1 MRIKTKTRLLITG
14 AIGLP
19 LVVASGVFLAVIHAD
34 RFSEDLAACDNMGRI
49 TQTLQSLL
57 QRQDESRPL
66 EHPDRWRDAS
76 DAMALAIQHSTS
88 RNGQLDVAAAA
99 KAQRRLQSGLN
110 TPSGV
115 PAFNT
120 IEEALNT
127 LGDETRNQKQELNDR
142 YRHVTRVI
150 GTTVIGVITLL
161 ALVAGLV
168 AFCAGR
174 RLARRVERIF
184 EGMQA
189 VADGD
194 FDHRINLTPKDELTD
209 LADAFDKIAERLRET
224 LDRKEQLTKELT
236 VHEIA
241 EEEIHR
247 TQDLTRLWLNS
258 CTDGVWDWLLTDDFE
273 YMSPRFWE
281 VFGIDPKTQPHHP
294 SAWQEIIHKDDVQ
307 KMTDALEKH
316 VLSKG
321 ETPFREEIRFHH
333 RDGHI
338 VWVLT
343 RGQVIEWHPD
353 GQPKRMVG
361 THTDITRT
369 KSAERRERET
379 HEVLSAVLDQSPDSV
394 LVTNLNGEY
403 TLVNTIAASRF
414 EKSLDDI
421 LGKTATSLFSEQD
434 ALHRQQ
440 LDRSII
446 ATGDAKTFEESLTIG
461 GRHMTMLTTKAPFLD
476 SHGKTVGLITMS
488 RDISELSAAR
498 QTLFLRSEELES
510 SNSELEQF
518 AYIASHDLQ
527 EPLRKISTFAELLVD
542 TDKERLSDEGREFL
556 RFMQNAAQR
565 MQTLVQDLLE
575 ISRVT
580 IRSNP
585 FEPVDLQKLCSDV
598 LIDLEFAIE
607 DAAARVELKPL
618 PVIDA
623 DASQLRQLLQ
633 NLIGNAIK
641 FRRPDVPVTVCI
653 EPDTTREDDN
663 VTFLVS
669 DNGIGFDEKHSDRIF
684 GIFQRLHAKH
694 AYSGSGI
701 GLAICRKIVDRH
713 HGTISVQ
720 SQPGDGTT
728 FSVTLPR
735 QQQKSNDGAS

>member
-1 MRIKTKTRLLITG
+1 
-14 AIGLP
+14 
-19 LVVASGVFLAVIHAD
+19 
-34 RFSEDLAACDNMGRI
+34 
-49 TQTLQSLL
+49 
-57 QRQDESRPL
+57 
-66 EHPDRWRDAS
+66 
-76 DAMALAIQHSTS
+76 
-88 RNGQLDVAAAA
+88 
-99 KAQRRLQSGLN
+99 
-110 TPSGV
+110 
-115 PAFNT
+115 
-120 IEEALNT
+120 
-127 LGDETRNQKQELNDR
+127 
-142 YRHVTRVI
+142 
-150 GTTVIGVITLL
+150 
-161 ALVAGLV
+161 
-168 AFCAGR
+168 
-174 RLARRVERIF
+174 
-184 EGMQA
+184 
-189 VADGD
+189 
-194 FDHRINLTPKDELTD
+194 
-209 LADAFDKIAERLRET
+209 
-224 LDRKEQLTKELT
+224 
-236 VHEIA
+236 
-241 EEEIHR
+241 
-247 TQDLTRLWLNS
+247 
-258 CTDGVWDWLLTDDFE
+258 
-273 YMSPRFWE
+273 MS
-281 VFGIDPKTQPHHP
+281 
-294 SAWQEIIHKDDVQ
+294 
-307 KMTDALEKH
+307 DALEKH

-394 LVTNLNGEY
+394 LVTNLDGEY
-403 TLVNTIAASRF
+403 KLVNTIAASRF
-414 EKSLDDI
+414 GKSVDAI

-434 ALHRQQ
+434 ALQRQQ
-440 LDRSII
+440 MDRTII
-446 ATGDAKTFEESLTIG
+446 ETGEEKTFEESLTI
-461 GRHMTMLTTKAPFLD
+461 RDRQISMLTTKAPFRD
-476 SHGKTVGLITMS
+476 SNGKTIGLITMS

-498 QTLFLRSEELES
+498 QTLFWRSEELES

-556 RFMQNAAQR
+556 SFMQNAAQR

-575 ISRVT
+575 LSRVT
-580 IRSNP
+580 MRSHP

-653 EPDTTREDDN
+653 EPDATQTTREDDN
-663 VTFLVS
+663 VTFLVR

-720 SQPGDGTT
+720 SQPNEGTT

-735 QQQKSNDGAS
+735 QQPKISDGVS